1 MASRSWSA
9 SGRRPARDRAAMT
22 GRARPA
28 GSFAVALARAREA
41 WDGLTG
47 GPGGVMI
54 DYSLC
59 DCGIAAAPVRSGP
72 VDLPEHPQGCAG
84 IVSTGRYSDQAAAA
98 IIDAALRLWPD
109 SAASMGEDPPED

>member
-1 MASRSWSA
+1 MA
-9 SGRRPARDRAAMT
+9 

-47 GPGGVMI
+47 GPNVEHGPDIEPGHVMALGP
-54 DYSLC
+54 D
-59 DCGIAAAPVRSGP
+59 DRPPVRL
-72 VDLPEHPQGCAG
+72 V
-84 IVSTGRYSDQAAAA
+84 YSEVAAAA

-109 SAASMGEDPPED
+109 SAATMGEDPPED